1 MQTFVYILITLVVV
15 VIATKALVRKYKRYK
30 YLNKLANFYLQEH
43 WFDEEKWWKEKWLKK
58 NADKLLYGNLYNDP
72 LRELGYINGSELYS
86 YIDEIV
92 NRFRKDHNFLKET
105 EDSYKESEKE
115 KILKYEN
122 ERKRDI
128 VERAFAYD
136 YEELLFRI
144 YEPTAEYDGIEWR
157 PGLMTKEEVLQRI
170 IEIKNISRNEA
181 EDIFKILVDHNLIWY
196 YAGSCDLTV
205 TLRDKSRSHII
216 SKTDM
221 NFNRWMKIREDKI
234 KGVIPKISKPQ

>member
-30 YLNKLANFYLQEH
+30 YLNKLADFYLKEH
-43 WFDEEKWWKEKWLKK
+43 WYDEEL
-58 NADKLLYGNLYNDP
+58 GN
-72 LRELGYINGSELYS
+72 
-86 YIDEIV
+86 IDEIV

-115 KILKYEN
+115 KILEYEN
-122 ERKRDI
+122 ERKKYI

-157 PGLMTKEEVLQRI
+157 PGLMTKEEVLQKI

-181 EDIFKILVDHNLIWY
+181 EDIFKILVDHNLILY
-196 YAGSCDLTV
+196 IAGSCDLTF
-205 TLRDKSRSHII
+205 TLRNKSRSHII

-221 NFNRWMKIREDKI
+221 NFNKWMKIREDKI